1 MPTNLPATRKIHD
14 TVFNLCSIH
23 YPSHSDLTRA
33 VLTLHVRQG
42 PPDDDAPR
50 QRLQFKLRYEQ
61 QQWLAALEYLWDYGN
76 ANLQHDIVIILGSR
90 VLVLDNELALEL
102 AAALMV
108 FQMEVELSE
117 ALERHQPLGNATEVP
132 ESRMSGGS
140 PS

>member
-14 TVFNLCSIH
+14 IVFNLCSIH
-23 YPSHSDLTRA
+23 YPSHSDLTCA

-42 PPDDDAPR
+42 PPDDDARR

-61 QQWLAALEYLWDYGN
+61 QQWLAALEHLWDYGN

-108 FQMEVELSE
+108 FKMEVELSE

-132 ESRMSGGS
+132 ESRMSGRS